1 MPTATVE
8 TEKRSADSLQGLV
21 REIGSARDTAN
32 FARFARQSEAG
43 LDGHDYAL
51 DARMPHIP
59 ERWASPDL
67 REAWITGYLTEL
79 RNRLQAQNADFREPA

>member
-1 MPTATVE
+1 MSITKEQQSTAGNDTV
-8 TEKRSADSLQGLV
+8 
-21 REIGSARDTAN
+21 N
-32 FARFARQSEAG
+32 FVRFARLAEAG

-51 DARMPHIP
+51 DARLPHIP

-79 RNRLQAQNADFREPA
+79 RNRLSHQPIPERDDQPKRQDEE